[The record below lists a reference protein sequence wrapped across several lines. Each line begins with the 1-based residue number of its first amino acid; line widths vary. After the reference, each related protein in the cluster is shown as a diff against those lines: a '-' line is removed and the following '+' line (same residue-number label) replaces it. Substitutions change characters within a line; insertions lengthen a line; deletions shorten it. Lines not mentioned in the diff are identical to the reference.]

1 MDLNREACTF
11 LNKVLHSQ
19 FILIYESGAIVLHT
33 HTHTH
38 THKRNDSI
46 ALSRKP
52 KHNFQFGVQLPSH
65 SEPQAEKQKRGSN
78 EEVIIQLRGHLVCY
92 MWGCPSA
99 CNELNLGKKSS
110 SSLSWLGSWQFKQA
124 QMPMDKKHWKLN
136 KIGRKSKTWKFE
148 KPLGTSWKIT

>member
-1 MDLNREACTF
+1 MDLNRQA
-11 LNKVLHSQ
+11 LH
-19 FILIYESGAIVLHT
+19 FWTMFYILSSFWYMRVAQSYFT
-33 HTHTH
+33 HTRT
-38 THKRNDSI
+38 KKNDSI

-99 CNELNLGKKSS
+99 CNDLNLWKK
-110 SSLSWLGSWQFKQA
+110 
-124 QMPMDKKHWKLN
+124 KLV
-136 KIGRKSKTWKFE
+136 
-148 KPLGTSWKIT
+148 

>member
-1 MDLNREACTF
+1 MDLNSEACTF

-33 HTHTH
+33 HTHAQ
-38 THKRNDSI
+38 KNDSI

-78 EEVIIQLRGHLVCY
+78 EEVIIQLRGHLV
-92 MWGCPSA
+92 
-99 CNELNLGKKSS
+99 
-110 SSLSWLGSWQFKQA
+110 
-124 QMPMDKKHWKLN
+124 
-136 KIGRKSKTWKFE
+136 
-148 KPLGTSWKIT
+148 

>member
-1 MDLNREACTF
+1 MDLSKSSSFTF

-33 HTHTH
+33 HIH
-38 THKRNDSI
+38 THKKNDSI

-92 MWGCPSA
+92 ICEAAVG
-99 CNELNLGKKSS
+99 L
-110 SSLSWLGSWQFKQA
+110 
-124 QMPMDKKHWKLN
+124 
-136 KIGRKSKTWKFE
+136 
-148 KPLGTSWKIT
+148 